1 MYMCCG
7 SDEDVCMVDIELSV
21 GRAVTPRRRRRSAEE
36 RRLIVEEALE
46 PGASVARVA
55 RKYGVNANQVFGW
68 KRLYESGRL
77 GTPASGMRLLP
88 VRVVEGPAPAKDP
101 PAEVTPSQAGT
112 IHIELPG
119 RALISLE
126 GRVDPV
132 MIRAV
137 LRSLGA

>member
-1 MYMCCG
+1 
-7 SDEDVCMVDIELSV
+7 MVDMEFSV
-21 GRAVTPRRRRRSAEE
+21 GRAGTPRRRRRSTEE

-55 RKYGVNANQVFGW
+55 RKHGVNANQVFGW
-68 KRLYESGRL
+68 KRLYETGRL
-77 GTPASGMRLLP
+77 GTPASGMTLLP
-88 VRVVEGPAPAKDP
+88 VRVVEERAPAKEL
-101 PAEVTPSQAGT
+101 PAEPTPCQAGT

-126 GRVDPV
+126 GCVDPA

>member
-1 MYMCCG
+1 MVG
-7 SDEDVCMVDIELSV
+7 SELIEGLAAS
-21 GRAVTPRRRRRSAEE
+21 PRRRRRSAEE

-55 RKYGVNANQVFGW
+55 RKHGVNANQVFGW
-68 KRLYESGRL
+68 KRLYETGRL
-77 GTPASGMRLLP
+77 GAPASGMALLP
-88 VRVVEGPAPAKDP
+88 VRVAEELAVAKDL
-101 PAEVTPSQAGT
+101 PAEAAPTSSGT

-126 GRVDPV
+126 GSVDPA
-132 MIRAV
+132 MIGAV

>member
-1 MYMCCG
+1 MVG
-7 SDEDVCMVDIELSV
+7 SGLIEGLAAS
-21 GRAVTPRRRRRSAEE
+21 RRRRRRSAEE

-55 RKYGVNANQVFGW
+55 RKHGVNANQVFAW
-68 KRLYESGRL
+68 KRMYESGRL
-77 GTPASGMRLLP
+77 ETHAGGMRLLP
-88 VRVVEGPAPAKDP
+88 VRVAEEPAFAQEI
-101 PAEVTPSQAGT
+101 PAEVAPPTPGT

-126 GRVDPV
+126 GSIDPA

>member
-1 MYMCCG
+1 MYR
-7 SDEDVCMVDIELSV
+7 SRLDHEDVCMVDIDLGVS
-21 GRAVTPRRRRRSAEE
+21 AALPRRRRRSAEE

-55 RKYGVNANQVFGW
+55 RKHGVNANQVFAW
-68 KRLYESGRL
+68 KRLYEGGRL
-77 GTPASGMRLLP
+77 GAPASGMKLLP
-88 VRVVEGPAPAKDP
+88 VTVVEQPAPVTGP
-101 PAEVTPSQAGT
+101 VAEIAPVQAGT

-126 GRVDPV
+126 GSVDPA

>member
-1 MYMCCG
+1 MYTCCG
-7 SDEDVCMVDIELSV
+7 WDEDVCMVDIDLSE

-36 RRLIVEEALE
+36 CRLIVEEALE

-55 RKYGVNANQVFGW
+55 RKHGVNANQVFGW

-88 VRVVEGPAPAKDP
+88 VRVVEEPARVKEPAAELASL
-101 PAEVTPSQAGT
+101 PAGA

-126 GRVDPV
+126 GSVDPA

>member
-1 MYMCCG
+1 MYTG
-7 SDEDVCMVDIELSV
+7 RGWHEDVCMVGAELIEGVAASV
-21 GRAVTPRRRRRSAEE
+21 GRRRRSAEE

-55 RKYGVNANQVFGW
+55 RTHGVNANQVFAW

-77 GTPASGMRLLP
+77 GVPTSGMRLLP
-88 VRVVEGPAPAKDP
+88 VRVVEEPAPVKEA
-101 PAEVTPSQAGT
+101 PAELASLSVGA

-126 GRVDPV
+126 GSVDPA

>member
-1 MYMCCG
+1 
-7 SDEDVCMVDIELSV
+7 MVGAELIEGVAASV
-21 GRAVTPRRRRRSAEE
+21 GRRRRSAEE

-55 RKYGVNANQVFGW
+55 RKHGVNANQVFAW

-77 GTPASGMRLLP
+77 GVPTSGMRLLP
-88 VRVVEGPAPAKDP
+88 VRVVEEPAPVKEA
-101 PAEVTPSQAGT
+101 PAELASLSVGA

-126 GRVDPV
+126 GSVDPA